1 MDFLRENKALRFI
14 LAGLQVPAD
23 LGTELAVFA
32 LCLWLVVSGQQL
44 TGTPGGLLRMLA
56 GLAGL
61 LGLLFLYNKPFAG

>member
-14 LAGLQVPAD
+14 L
-23 LGTELAVFA
+23 ELAVFA

>member
-14 LAGLQVPAD
+14 LA
-23 LGTELAVFA
+23 LAVFA

-56 GLAGL
+56 GLAGAVTPRV
-61 LGLLFLYNKPFAG
+61 LGRTSSRLPDSLH

>member
-14 LAGLQVPAD
+14 LA
-23 LGTELAVFA
+23 LAVFA

-61 LGLLFLYNKPFAG
+61 LGLLFLYNKPFAV

>member
-14 LAGLQVPAD
+14 LA
-23 LGTELAVFA
+23 LAVFA

-61 LGLLFLYNKPFAG
+61 LGLLFL

>member
-14 LAGLQVPAD
+14 LA
-23 LGTELAVFA
+23 LAVFA
-32 LCLWLVVSGQQL
+32 LCLWLVAGGQQL

>member
-14 LAGLQVPAD
+14 LA
-23 LGTELAVFA
+23 LAVFA

-44 TGTPGGLLRMLA
+44 TGTA

>member
-14 LAGLQVPAD
+14 L
-23 LGTELAVFA
+23 TMAVFA

>member
-14 LAGLQVPAD
+14 LA
-23 LGTELAVFA
+23 LAVFA
-32 LCLWLVVSGQQL
+32 LCLWLVVS
-44 TGTPGGLLRMLA
+44 GTPGGLLRMLA